1 MTYWLINQI
10 NRFINNQGVIIIV
23 IMIYYF
29 RYFTH
34 FRRSNCMETQ
44 LFCSLFG
51 LITDQKILKFFYCFS
66 LVIHFK
72 IRKSNLFLQHPTFY
86 RRHEYRVWY
95 EHALLTCSYIRVGSE
110 NLLLALQHEDPTLTL
125 ERIKFLDF
133 RSEGLY
139 PMTFLTV
146 LCFNNLYSLVILKGL

>member
-10 NRFINNQGVIIIV
+10 NRFVNNQGVIIIV

-51 LITDQKILKFFYCFS
+51 LITDQKNLKPFYCS
-66 LVIHFK
+66 SPVIHLK

-95 EHALLTCSYIRVGSE
+95 DIRVDFPSRDK
-110 NLLLALQHEDPTLTL
+110 NLHIIWKLQFCNKSHSFYPV
-125 ERIKFLDF
+125 IK
-133 RSEGLY
+133 
-139 PMTFLTV
+139 TFCAYYMGV
-146 LCFNNLYSLVILKGL
+146 